1 MPQNTTSAGLIQEIH
16 HLVDQSWQH
25 WLTAVHHM
33 PEDQLETAKVCGDW
47 TTKDLMGHMAVWD
60 QVAIDKIRE
69 VQEGIPFH
77 QIPFEERNQR
87 EAAERADRSLDDQ
100 RGDMVMT
107 HGRLQAALRAA
118 SRETPDKLEHIKEW
132 IAEDT
137 WKHYAA
143 HTAQLEAWMQA
154 HGRNG

>member
-1 MPQNTTSAGLIQEIH
+1 MPQETSSANLIKEMQ
-16 HLVDQSWQH
+16 HLVDQSWQR

-33 PEDQLETAKVCGDW
+33 PEAELATAKVCGDW
-47 TTKDLMGHMAVWD
+47 TTKDLMGHVAVWD

-77 QIPFEERNQR
+77 QIPFEERNAE
-87 EAAERADRSLDDQ
+87 EAKARAHYSLDDQ

-107 HGRLQAALRAA
+107 HSRLQSALRGAA
-118 SRETPDKLEHIKEW
+118 RETPDKLERIKDW

-137 WKHYAA
+137 WKHYDE
-143 HTAQLEAWMQA
+143 HTAQLDAWMKA
-154 HGRNG
+154 HPAQT

>member
-1 MPQNTTSAGLIQEIH
+1 MPQNTTSANLIQEIQ
-16 HLVDQSWQH
+16 HLVDQSWQR
-25 WLTAVHHM
+25 WLTTVHHM
-33 PEDQLETAKVCGDW
+33 PEDQLDVAKVCGDW

-77 QIPFEERNQR
+77 QEETEERNQR
-87 EAAERADRSLDDQ
+87 EAAARSLRSLDDQ

-118 SRETPDKLEHIKEW
+118 SRETPDKLERIKEW

-137 WKHYAA
+137 WAHYDE
-143 HTAQLEAWMQA
+143 HTAQFQTWMQA
-154 HGRNG
+154 HAHEA